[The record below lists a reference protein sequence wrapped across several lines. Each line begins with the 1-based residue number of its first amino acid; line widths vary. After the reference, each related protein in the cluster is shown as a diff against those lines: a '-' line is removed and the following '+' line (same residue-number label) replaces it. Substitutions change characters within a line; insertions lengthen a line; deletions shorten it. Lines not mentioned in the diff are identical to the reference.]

1 MNYHQYKETRD
12 SVWQLLLDMD
22 IKELPIKI
30 TEVCRRL
37 GIQVKLYAPQDGNS
51 AECRMI
57 MGNPLILVSENEPVH
72 RQRFS
77 AAHELGHIIRGDVGK
92 YPLVNREQDPTDN
105 PIEQAANV
113 FASRLLA
120 PACVLWGCNV
130 QTQEQIVQ
138 LCDISQ
144 TAAKYRMNRM
154 QELYARGRFLTSPL
168 ERAVFERFQEYIET
182 HRF

>member
-30 TEVCRRL
+30 TGICRRL
-37 GIQVKLYAPQDGNS
+37 GIQVKLYVPQDENS

-57 MGNPLILVSENEPVH
+57 NGTPLILVSENEPIS

-77 AAHELGHIIRGDVGK
+77 TAHELGHIVRGDIGR
-92 YPLVNREQDPTDN
+92 YALVNREQLPTDN

-120 PACVLWGCNV
+120 PACVLWGCNA
-130 QTQEQIVQ
+130 QTPEQIVQ
-138 LCDISQ
+138 LCDISP
-144 TAAKYRMNRM
+144 TAAKYRMERM
-154 QELYARGRFLTSPL
+154 QRLYTRGRFLTSPL
-168 ERAVFERFQEYIET
+168 ERAVFEQFQQYIAE
-182 HRF
+182 HQF

>member
-12 SVWQLLLDMD
+12 SVWKLILDMD

-30 TEVCRRL
+30 TEICRCL
-37 GIQVKLYAPQDGNS
+37 GIRVTLYTPQDKNS

-57 MGNPLILVSENEPVH
+57 NGRPIILVSAVEPVY

-77 AAHELGHIIRGDVGK
+77 TAHELGHIIRGDIGR
-92 YPLVNREQDPTDN
+92 YALVNREQSPTDN

-130 QTQEQIVQ
+130 QNPEQIVQ
-138 LCDISQ
+138 LCDISL

-154 QELYARGRFLTSPL
+154 RELYARGRFLTSPL
-168 ERAVFERFQEYIET
+168 ERAVFEQFQAYIEE